1 MFNILN
7 IIIVGLILAACSP
20 RQELPDLPN
29 YSDMGAAADAGKI
42 VAPSVP
48 EGI

>member
-20 RQELPDLPN
+20 RQELPGLPN
-29 YSDMGAAADAGKI
+29 YSDMGAAADAGK
-42 VAPSVP
+42 VATPPVP
-48 EGI
+48 EGL